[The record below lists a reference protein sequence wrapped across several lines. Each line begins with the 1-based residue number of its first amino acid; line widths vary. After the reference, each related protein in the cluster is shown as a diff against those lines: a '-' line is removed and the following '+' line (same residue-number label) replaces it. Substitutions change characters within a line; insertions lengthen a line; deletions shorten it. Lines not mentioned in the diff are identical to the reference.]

1 MPVERVSIPEVLSR
15 PRDHAVI
22 CTFGANLEFYE
33 GPLWRHISRA
43 RNRVVLADDVV
54 LAGQLA
60 DLASGG
66 SRLRHINRRYLATP
80 ITNERSAHAKLILLV
95 DASGGTLL
103 VGSGNVGMDG
113 YASRGEVFCRYDI
126 THEDSTYLPEFQAA
140 KDLLDLMTGRGYLDI
155 QAHHHLSAVWADTP
169 WVWAPS
175 VRASGVR
182 HNLVVPL
189 GEQLVEAVAGEHV
202 VELTVHAPFH
212 DKRCEA
218 LRRLIAALQPDLVTV
233 LVQAGPDLDRPGSPR
248 PRARQLD
255 RLEPSEAGRRT
266 RVPRHVAARQVRA
279 RPNPGRGPSRSRAPR
294 TCPSPRCGGP
304 TSVSATAPP
313 ATSSSSTC
321 PKAHPNAVDELLAG
335 LDLVEPTEPIAQLDV
350 RYLGDSEASLDARL
364 RLTRGTWADGILTL
378 VTAAELPAGKLTLIV
393 AGTETPAD
401 MSASGTTIT
410 AVPAPEVAVVLDSR
424 VIPVWLRITAADG
437 DVDTTPVYPYHPG
450 ALATLLAARRDPDL
464 LRRAGSL
471 DMEAYDDDLT
481 ALLDELDAAL
491 VIDRHS
497 LWRLARRSPP
507 PEPVGADGDG
517 PRQAWEDLDFDA
529 LRRHP
534 RLAQYESLGRPNERL
549 EATDLQIVLGA
560 ITDHFRGFG
569 TNELPPLP
577 VGPTA
582 PQVAGVFDVDLDEE
596 TATLPGDR
604 DDAPVD
610 ETPEE
615 FEADDD
621 DEANE
626 ARERRRL
633 KTETRNRL
641 AWQRF
646 AERFTK
652 ALRDQDFLDVVGPRV
667 AIANA
672 VILNHLLALLVVK
685 GVVAVDRGVGY
696 QLDLWSFL
704 WGEGDEPGYLDTLPD
719 EEQIAAMEE
728 FSERGLEVT
737 VLSAV
742 DLATQ
747 LTKQRDLDRLRPRL
761 RHVWRSMLSSSQLC
775 FTVDVLRQASRPGV
789 RPATDLTDALDH
801 LARESTRR
809 EVDDAVA
816 ACLGTTRSQLTI
828 REESVYR
835 GRERSVGRGHRDR
848 RPRRRPHRRRCPRR
862 IHASH
867 GGRSTPG
874 LHPSQAPRLPHR
886 RHVGPAGARLL
897 VVRPEHRGSGRPPR
911 TRRCRPCL
919 DCRQPVAPRRC
930 SDRRDIRRLNQRPF
944 GGAGALVESTGVLD

>member
-22 CTFGANLEFYE
+22 CTFGANLDFYE

-140 KDLLDLMTGRGYLDI
+140 KDLLDLMAGRGDLDI
-155 QAHHHLSAVWADTP
+155 QARHHLNAVWADTP

-233 LVQAGPDLDRPGSPR
+233 LVQAGRTSIDPAALGRVLDSSAGSSRVKLAAAPEFPDTSLHAKFVLVRNPERSITFTGSANLSLAAMWRTDERVGDRPAGNIE
-248 PRARQLD
+248 LVNM
-255 RLEPSEAGRRT
+255 SEG
-266 RVPRHVAARQVRA
+266 P
-279 RPNPGRGPSRSRAPR
+279 PGR
-294 TCPSPRCGGP
+294 
-304 TSVSATAPP
+304 
-313 ATSSSSTC
+313 
-321 PKAHPNAVDELLAG
+321 VDELLAG
-335 LDLVEPTEPIAQLDV
+335 LELLEPTEPIPQLDV
-350 RYLGDSEASLDARL
+350 RYLGDSEVSLAARL

-401 MSASGTTIT
+401 MSASGTTIS

-481 ALLDELDAAL
+481 ALLDELDAAAL
-491 VIDRHS
+491 SSTGTVCGASPGAPRH
-497 LWRLARRSPP
+497 LSPS
-507 PEPVGADGDG
+507 
-517 PRQAWEDLDFDA
+517 A
-529 LRRHP
+529 L
-534 RLAQYESLGRPNERL
+534 
-549 EATDLQIVLGA
+549 
-560 ITDHFRGFG
+560 
-569 TNELPPLP
+569 
-577 VGPTA
+577 
-582 PQVAGVFDVDLDEE
+582 
-596 TATLPGDR
+596 TAT
-604 DDAPVD
+604 
-610 ETPEE
+610 
-615 FEADDD
+615 
-621 DEANE
+621 
-626 ARERRRL
+626 
-633 KTETRNRL
+633 
-641 AWQRF
+641 
-646 AERFTK
+646 
-652 ALRDQDFLDVVGPRV
+652 GPD
-667 AIANA
+667 
-672 VILNHLLALLVVK
+672 K
-685 GVVAVDRGVGY
+685 RGRT
-696 QLDLWSFL
+696 S
-704 WGEGDEPGYLDTLPD
+704 T
-719 EEQIAAMEE
+719 
-728 FSERGLEVT
+728 ST
-737 VLSAV
+737 LSAV
-742 DLATQ
+742 IRALPS
-747 LTKQRDLDRLRPRL
+747 TK
-761 RHVWRSMLSSSQLC
+761 
-775 FTVDVLRQASRPGV
+775 A
-789 RPATDLTDALDH
+789 
-801 LARESTRR
+801 
-809 EVDDAVA
+809 
-816 ACLGTTRSQLTI
+816 
-828 REESVYR
+828 
-835 GRERSVGRGHRDR
+835 SVGRTSGSKR
-848 RPRRRPHRRRCPRR
+848 RTSRSSSAPSPTTSAASAPTSSRRSR
-862 IHASH
+862 
-867 GGRSTPG
+867 
-874 LHPSQAPRLPHR
+874 
-886 RHVGPAGARLL
+886 
-897 VVRPEHRGSGRPPR
+897 
-911 TRRCRPCL
+911 
-919 DCRQPVAPRRC
+919 
-930 SDRRDIRRLNQRPF
+930 
-944 GGAGALVESTGVLD
+944 